1 MSSNKKTEQLPT
13 LYLKEFFG
21 RYFERKEML
30 EVISHFSNGLKVL
43 EILIENFERTQ
54 GIKQISK
61 IHNYSQLG
69 TDFLS
74 DVNREGRNIN
84 LILESIYDRLQNI
97 FDHWPCN
104 RQQQSDYSLK
114 NSRKCS
120 SFAEEDDELYDMLNK
135 YKNDFKKQKTERIA
149 AEKQVT
155 ELHVQ
160 IQKLTEEN
168 KLLTDE
174 IKRNDLSFKTLKQK
188 AGDFQTLNSVLK
200 QQVDDF
206 QSKIEEYMDMQ
217 AAFTDLKADF
227 QLLSLKYSQSQE
239 RQKLLTEKFN
249 AIDGIVHAKILANQQ
264 KWNEMITKKMNS
276 TDIYSNPACK
286 VLKSLVKALNK
297 ENIESHNSL

>member
-104 RQQQSDYSLK
+104 R
-114 NSRKCS
+114 
-120 SFAEEDDELYDMLNK
+120 
-135 YKNDFKKQKTERIA
+135 
-149 AEKQVT
+149 
-155 ELHVQ
+155 
-160 IQKLTEEN
+160 
-168 KLLTDE
+168 
-174 IKRNDLSFKTLKQK
+174 
-188 AGDFQTLNSVLK
+188 
-200 QQVDDF
+200 
-206 QSKIEEYMDMQ
+206 
-217 AAFTDLKADF
+217 
-227 QLLSLKYSQSQE
+227 
-239 RQKLLTEKFN
+239 
-249 AIDGIVHAKILANQQ
+249 
-264 KWNEMITKKMNS
+264 
-276 TDIYSNPACK
+276 
-286 VLKSLVKALNK
+286 
-297 ENIESHNSL
+297 